1 MTTITNT
8 FSPSVNIV
16 RDFEKE
22 LNYIPTPNAQLVFNK
37 ITNDFILGIRSFN
50 IIGAYGTGK
59 SSFLWAFDK
68 VVNQKKDYFP
78 INKFYKNF
86 KGYES
91 VNIIGDY
98 TSITD
103 AFAHQFNFKKDY
115 TTTSIIQAI
124 DKFYKKGA
132 KSDKGLIL
140 FVDEFGKFLEYAS
153 ENNPEQELYFIQQLA
168 EYVNDVDKNIF
179 FVTTLHQDFNA
190 YSFKLTKSQKNE
202 WSKVKGR
209 LKEITFNEPVEQ
221 LLFLASERL
230 KDFPNKKKKDANFK
244 KLLKEIKAS
253 KAFPLRDYLN
263 EDIAGKL
270 LPFDIL
276 SASLLTLSLQ
286 RYGQNERSLF
296 SFIESNDPLGIKDF
310 NFESPYYNISYVYDY
325 LISNF
330 TILTDRHN
338 PHYTQWAAI
347 RIAIERVEGV
357 IEKDI
362 EESIRMVKTIGL
374 LNTFVSNA
382 ARIDDE
388 FFEVYGKLSLGIK
401 NPTKV
406 LQALDKHKI
415 IRYVKHNQ
423 KYILFEG
430 TDLDIDLAIDQAGN
444 LVEKVTSVLNYLNV
458 YFEFPYL
465 LAKAVFYKFGTP
477 RFFEFR
483 LSEEPLKKET
493 PRGEIDGFINL
504 IFSEELK
511 ATDIKNA
518 SKNEEEAILYGW
530 YKNTQEIR
538 KLIFEIQK
546 IKKVIENNPD
556 DRVAER
562 ELNKIL
568 EHQKKL
574 LNHYVLG
581 SIYTDSHSIEWY
593 FQGNKIEFKN
603 QKEFNRI
610 LSDISEKI
618 YPATPIYKSELVNKT
633 KLSSPIF
640 NAHKKLIKSL
650 INNITIEELDFPK
663 DKFPP
668 EKTIYLSLLRETEL
682 HAELDN
688 GEFGLSKPIN
698 LSFNLLWQAS
708 EKFIDGAKSGKR
720 NLMEFIEI
728 LSSRPFK
735 LKKGFIDFWI
745 PIFLLARKEEFALF
759 EQDIYIP
766 DLTGQTLEVF
776 TKNPHK
782 FFIKT
787 FDIDEINLSL
797 FQRYRKLLGQKEK
810 RPSNKGFIE
819 TIKPFLVLYKNLP
832 EYSKNTKRLSKSA
845 LKLRDAIA
853 KAKTPEKTFFEAF
866 PKAFGYNRI
875 ELSKDSDLLDQYI
888 EDFRSEIKNIDIA
901 FDLLEDRFEN
911 YISDFL
917 AIEKSTFEKV
927 RDTLQKRFKN
937 LKFHFLKQNQK
948 VFLQRINSD
957 LDRKHWLSALCQAC
971 IGRQLERIS
980 DNDEPLLFDRFADM
994 VRELDDLYELSKAKE
1009 LNEKDDFFAIEIL
1022 TIGEDKTK
1030 RIVRLPKNKNGKV
1043 SKQLKEIKSILG
1055 KDADVN
1061 IVALTKLLNQLMQN
1075 D

>member
-1 MTTITNT
+1 MTTTNNT
-8 FSPSVNIV
+8 FSPSVNII

-68 VVNQKKDYFP
+68 VVNQKKDFFP
-78 INKFYKNF
+78 INKFYKDF
-86 KGYES
+86 KGYDS

-98 TSITD
+98 NSITD

-115 TTTSIIQAI
+115 TTTSIIHAI
-124 DKFYKKGA
+124 DKFYKKGE
-132 KSDKGLIL
+132 KSKKGLIL

-153 ENNPEQELYFIQQLA
+153 KNNPEQELYFIQQLA
-168 EYVNDVDKNIF
+168 EYVNDIDKNIF
-179 FVTTLHQDFNA
+179 FITTLHQDFNS
-190 YSFKLTKSQKNE
+190 YSFGLTKSQRNE

-221 LLFLASERL
+221 LLYLASERL
-230 KDFPNKKKKDANFK
+230 ESFPKKKKRDASFK

-263 EDIAGKL
+263 EDIASKL
-270 LPFDIL
+270 FPFDIL
-276 SASLLTLSLQ
+276 AAALLTLSLQ
-286 RYGQNERSLF
+286 KYGQNERSLF

-310 NFESPYYNISYVYDY
+310 NFDSPYYNISCVYDY
-325 LISNF
+325 LINNF
-330 TILTDRHN
+330 SILTDRHN

-347 RIAIERVEGV
+347 KIAIERVEGV

-362 EESIRMVKTIGL
+362 DQSLRMVKTIGL

-382 ARIDDE
+382 ARIDDD
-388 FFEVYGKLSLGIK
+388 FFEIYGKLSLGIK
-401 NPTKV
+401 HPTKV
-406 LQALDKHKI
+406 LRELDKHKI
-415 IRYVKHNQ
+415 IRYVKHNK

-465 LAKAVFYKFGTP
+465 LAKAAFYKYGTP

-483 LSEEPLKKET
+483 LSEEPLKKEV
-493 PRGEIDGFINL
+493 PRGETDGFINL
-504 IFSEELK
+504 VFSEELK
-511 ATDIKNA
+511 VTDIKNA

-530 YKNTQEIR
+530 YKKTHEIR

-556 DRVAER
+556 DKVAER

-568 EHQKKL
+568 GHQKKL

-581 SIYTDSHSIEWY
+581 SIYTDNQSIEWF
-593 FQGNKIEFKN
+593 FQGKKIKFQN

-610 LSDISEKI
+610 LSDISEKV
-618 YPATPIYKSELVNKT
+618 YPDTPVYKSELVNKT
-633 KLSSPIF
+633 KLSAPIF
-640 NAHKKLIKSL
+640 HAHKKLIRALADNVTLESL
-650 INNITIEELDFPK
+650 GFPK

-668 EKTIYLSLLRETEL
+668 NKTIHLSLLRETEI
-682 HAELDN
+682 HRELED
-688 GEFGLSKPIN
+688 GDFGLSKPSDETF
-698 LSFNLLWQAS
+698 LSLWEAS
-708 EKFIDGAKSGKR
+708 ESFLEGAKSGKR

-728 LSSRPFK
+728 LSNRPFK

-745 PIFLLARKEEFALF
+745 PIFLLAKQEEFAF
-759 EQDIYIP
+759 YEQDIYIP
-766 DLTGQTLEVF
+766 NLTAQTLEIY

-782 FFIKT
+782 FFVKT
-787 FDIDEINLSL
+787 FDIDGINLSL
-797 FQRYRKLLGQKEK
+797 FQKYRKLLGQKEE
-810 RPSNKGFIE
+810 RPSNQGFIE
-819 TIKPFLVLYKNLP
+819 TIKPFLVFYRDLP
-832 EYSKNTKRLSKSA
+832 EYSKKTKRLSKPA
-845 LKLRDAIA
+845 LKLREAIA
-853 KAKTPEKTFFEAF
+853 KAKTPEKTFFVEF
-866 PKAFGYNRI
+866 PSAFGYNRAK
-875 ELSKDSDLLDQYI
+875 LSKDWDLLDQYI
-888 EDFRSEIKNIDIA
+888 DELRLEIKNIRGA
-901 FDLLEDRFEN
+901 FDDLQDRFEG
-911 YISDFL
+911 YINDFL
-917 AIEKSTFEKV
+917 SNKKSTFEQN
-927 RDTLQKRFKN
+927 RSTLQKRFKN
-937 LKFHFLKQNQK
+937 LKYHFLKQNQK

-957 LDRKHWLSALCQAC
+957 LERKHWLSALCQAC
-971 IGRQLERIS
+971 IGRRLEVIT

-1009 LNEKDDFFAIEIL
+1009 QNEKDDFFAVEIL
-1022 TIGEDKTK
+1022 TIGEEKSK
-1030 RIVRLPKNKNGKV
+1030 RIVRLSKTKNSKV
-1043 SKQLKEIKSILG
+1043 NKQLKEIKSILG

-1061 IVALTKLLNQLMQN
+1061 IASLTKLLNQLMQN